1 LLSYAT
7 QVWAANNPDK
17 AQNHHTNDRKWL
29 NDLSKLIGPIN
40 TTEEKLTSVLC
51 QLSAAVST
59 GRSLPP
65 RMEMPKAY
73 QLSEKLRELD
83 PDVLSIKHMQDAGYS
98 AYAVMEVISSMITH
112 NLDGLVTRV
121 ESLVGVIS
129 FDFGDLDVDDKGK
142 TE

>member
-1 LLSYAT
+1 
-7 QVWAANNPDK
+7 
-17 AQNHHTNDRKWL
+17 
-29 NDLSKLIGPIN
+29 
-40 TTEEKLTSVLC
+40 
-51 QLSAAVST
+51 
-59 GRSLPP
+59 
-65 RMEMPKAY
+65 MEMPKAY

-98 AYAVMEVISSMITH
+98 AYAVMEIISSMITY

-129 FDFGDLDVDDKGK
+129 FDFGNWDVDDKGK

>member
-1 LLSYAT
+1 
-7 QVWAANNPDK
+7 
-17 AQNHHTNDRKWL
+17 
-29 NDLSKLIGPIN
+29 
-40 TTEEKLTSVLC
+40 
-51 QLSAAVST
+51 
-59 GRSLPP
+59 
-65 RMEMPKAY
+65 MEMPKAY

-129 FDFGDLDVDDKGK
+129 FDFGDLGGDDKGK